1 MFWSWQ
7 WWNKKCLLCNTLI
20 KFGFDR
26 AVRKIMCSWDKVIIS
41 HIWSK
46 SSSVCTQSCLI
57 LCDPMGYSVPCSSA
71 CGIFQARI
79 LKGVAISSC
88 KGSSRPRDWTCIS
101 CIGRWILYH
110 WATREAQCILCYGIS
125 QTLTTH
131 SSVRW
136 ASGPADPS
144 YSILTFHEKPSSLRR
159 LFKCSHPQP
168 HRRINLAQQ
177 LWGFLSLKSCLL

>member
-1 MFWSWQ
+1 MGFS
-7 WWNKKCLLCNTLI
+7 CALYGSLHSYLL
-20 KFGFDR
+20 
-26 AVRKIMCSWDKVIIS
+26 
-41 HIWSK
+41 
-46 SSSVCTQSCLI
+46 
-57 LCDPMGYSVPCSSA
+57 PSSA
-71 CGIFQARI
+71 CCVVAELCSTLCDSMDCSPPGSSVHGILQTRI
-79 LKGVAISSC
+79 LEWAAISSC

-177 LWGFLSLKSCLL
+177 LWGFLSLKSCLLQTVLVFRIRC